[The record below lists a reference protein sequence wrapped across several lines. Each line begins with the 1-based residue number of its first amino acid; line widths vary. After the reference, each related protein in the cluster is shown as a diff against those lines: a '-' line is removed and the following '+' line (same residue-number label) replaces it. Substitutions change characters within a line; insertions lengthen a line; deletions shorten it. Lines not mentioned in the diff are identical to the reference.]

1 MHVLVPFN
9 ANQTFV
15 LWSKMIS
22 FCELISNVSFQD
34 ENQLL
39 LTQRKMLKEKSK
51 FGDFLWFEQGT
62 QSLYMSSERMLHLL
76 VLGFMTNVWLFHYGI
91 FAENL
96 VTFWTLLV
104 KKYLLYLWP
113 SMQSESTCKDKH
125 RKNCECCPGHHLIVD
140 HYSSI

>member
-1 MHVLVPFN
+1 MHVLVPFD

-76 VLGFMTNVWLFHYGI
+76 VLGFMTNVWLFHYGR
-91 FAENL
+91 FAENWSPFEL
-96 VTFWTLLV
+96 CWLTNIY
-104 KKYLLYLWP
+104 YLCGP
-113 SMQSESTCKDKH
+113 GMQSENTCKDKNVWASVNIWTKI
-125 RKNCECCPGHHLIVD
+125 RVGPN
-140 HYSSI
+140 